1 MHIYMNEEDNYIL
14 FSCFNMESKLP
25 YYLFLFTLKC
35 ISTLQLQASHM
46 SLFLALLSKQQNYE
60 IYTLVLPQ
68 AYNHL
73 KDSRH
78 AYLYKFCKVLTI
90 CQNLS

>member
-1 MHIYMNEEDNYIL
+1 
-14 FSCFNMESKLP
+14 
-25 YYLFLFTLKC
+25 
-35 ISTLQLQASHM
+35 M

-60 IYTLVLPQ
+60 IYTLILLQ

-73 KDSRH
+73 KDLRH

-90 CQNLS
+90 LPKFELDVSNPLYSSST